1 MVINTDTIKCPECG
15 IEAHIE
21 GGGSEKSFSFSQ
33 EEMARRCK
41 YGGGTI
47 CPNIRQVL
55 DQLRDSML
63 R

>member
-1 MVINTDTIKCPECG
+1 MVIDTDTIKCPECG

-33 EEMARRCK
+33 KEMARRCK
-41 YGGGTI
+41 YSGGTI

>member
-1 MVINTDTIKCPECG
+1 MQGNTDIIKCPECG
-15 IEAHIE
+15 IEAHVE

-41 YGGGTI
+41 YSGSDI
-47 CPNIRQVL
+47 CPYIREVL
-55 DQLRDSML
+55 DRLRYSIL